1 MGEKSLEELQAENDK
16 LKEKLREKVWTMA
29 LATVSEMEKISGG
42 STHTE
47 KVTLPNRIAALERA
61 VFGQSASSEDLERI
75 VTLETDY
82 KQLQDDY
89 MVLSDEYEKLQN
101 RPPVVIEKEDKRAD
115 FLEEQLG
122 RMQEQYQAMQMKLN
136 KMRVEHLEL
145 QAANKELTEKF
156 DQVKMEAEKVEKE
169 LTTQLRALRE
179 KHARVGQELQELRSA
194 HQETK
199 KQLEQLREEKLK
211 LFRELQEQQE
221 QSQHMEQ
228 LRSDY
233 ESLLGSFH
241 RLQEDHEQLV
251 EKSNRFRNTLSD
263 AWNESNQVN
272 GSPKAGALLPPLSP
286 NSRCPTPQ
294 TPTAEKFDQ
303 KIGLEEFSK
312 EVRFPASLL
321 EPQGPLSVTQL
332 KTRLMEIRGRVL
344 YCNDEFQEKREP
356 RRNTVSVY
364 NVDELS

>member
-1 MGEKSLEELQAENDK
+1 MADKSLEELQAENEK
-16 LKEKLREKVWTMA
+16 LKEKLQEKVWTMA

-42 STHTE
+42 ASHTE

-61 VFGQSASSEDLERI
+61 VFGQSASSDDLERM
-75 VTLETDY
+75 VALETDY
-82 KQLQDDY
+82 KQLQEDY
-89 MVLSDEYEKLQN
+89 MVLSNEYEKLQN

-122 RMQEQYQAMQMKLN
+122 RMQEQYQAMQVKLN

-145 QAANKELTEKF
+145 QSANKELTEKF
-156 DQVKMEAEKVEKE
+156 DQVKIEAEKAEKQ
-169 LTTQLRALRE
+169 LTNQLRALRE
-179 KHARVGQELQELRSA
+179 KHTRVAQELQELRSA
-194 HQETK
+194 HQEAK
-199 KQLEQLREEKLK
+199 KQLEHLREEKLK
-211 LFRELQEQQE
+211 LLRELQEQQE

-251 EKSNRFRNTLSD
+251 EKSNRFRNSLSN

-272 GSPKAGALLPPLSP
+272 SPTAGALLPPLTP

-294 TPTAEKFDQ
+294 TPTAEKSDQ

-321 EPQGPLSVTQL
+321 EPHGPLSVTQL

-356 RRNTVSVY
+356 RRNPVSVY